1 MKKVALTSW
10 CDLRTHFLL
19 TTDITKNE
27 DDFLNIIWFTCLLQS
42 FLSVLVHWHPPTHRS
57 FRIASYVIVNIYLDK
72 TNLRCIF
79 CCEIC
84 YWIHKIEHTKGERRI
99 NNGKS
104 VRNFERNTVANYR
117 DPIKRL
123 LPSAP
128 HSRFT
133 HPIYVDMHHDAVKST
148 AINFPLFSSS
158 DR

>member
-1 MKKVALTSW
+1 MWPHIYTDWYWYEKSCFDVMMWSQDALFINNRYNQKW
-10 CDLRTHFLL
+10 RWFLKYHL
-19 TTDITKNE
+19 VHLFASIFSFSACSLAPTNSSI
-27 DDFLNIIWFTCLLQS
+27 FSHS
-42 FLSVLVHWHPPTHRS
+42 FLRYRQHLSW
-57 FRIASYVIVNIYLDK
+57 
-72 TNLRCIF
+72 
-79 CCEIC
+79 

-104 VRNFERNTVANYR
+104 VRNFERNTFANYR

-148 AINFPLFSSS
+148 AINFLLFSSS